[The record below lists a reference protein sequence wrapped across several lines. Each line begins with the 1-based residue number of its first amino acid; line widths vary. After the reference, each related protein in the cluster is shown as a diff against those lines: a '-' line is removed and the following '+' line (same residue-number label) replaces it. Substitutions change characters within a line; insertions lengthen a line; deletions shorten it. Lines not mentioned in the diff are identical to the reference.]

1 MYINKDLNVEEVK
14 FEGNFEESI
23 WVNIKLNGK
32 DKMLV
37 GCLYK
42 SPSSNTENL
51 EELNKLTIEVSK
63 MKECSHLLITGD
75 CNLPKLDWNTWTS
88 RGEHGGEI
96 FLESIRESYLI
107 QHVTEVTRVR
117 DNSETSILDLILT
130 NVKKT

>member
-1 MYINKDLNVEEVK
+1 
-14 FEGNFEESI
+14 
-23 WVNIKLNGK
+23 
-32 DKMLV
+32 
-37 GCLYK
+37 
-42 SPSSNTENL
+42 
-51 EELNKLTIEVSK
+51 